1 MATVGRSA
9 GNFYTKMASISQNV
23 KQGTFGWALVGIA
36 FFIDEVKHLKL
47 SKYEIINIIGIRD
60 MPCAHID
67 IFGRLTA
74 SCIQL

>member
-1 MATVGRSA
+1 M
-9 GNFYTKMASISQNV
+9 
-23 KQGTFGWALVGIA
+23 GWP

-67 IFGRLTA
+67 IFAGLTA
-74 SCIQL
+74 YCIQL

>member
-1 MATVGRSA
+1 M
-9 GNFYTKMASISQNV
+9 
-23 KQGTFGWALVGIA
+23 GIA

-60 MPCAHID
+60 MPCPHID